1 MKCPFLLGD
10 MDDRIS
16 NANSGI
22 KMRPLLFSRRPGDPA
37 RLVASSNKAKKIL
50 GWKPSR
56 GIEEIIRTA
65 AISSVY

>member
-1 MKCPFLLGD
+1 MGKKVKYKIAP
-10 MDDRIS
+10 
-16 NANSGI
+16 
-22 KMRPLLFSRRPGDPA
+22 RRPGDPA